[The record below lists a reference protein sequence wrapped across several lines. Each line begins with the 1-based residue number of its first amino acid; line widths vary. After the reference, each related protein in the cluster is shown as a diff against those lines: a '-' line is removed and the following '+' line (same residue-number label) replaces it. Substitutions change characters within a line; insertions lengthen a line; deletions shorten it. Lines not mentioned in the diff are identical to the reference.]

1 MNAFKN
7 KCPHCTFCANN
18 KAVLKVHLENL
29 HENQR
34 IQPTIAVEKMD
45 SNILNP
51 KISDTQEQQK
61 CKCHICE
68 EEFLNPNGLEL
79 HFTEHHQ
86 ETLNEIGINYQCDL
100 CENSYVLSA
109 ELENHLKEVHE
120 HWESHEGFIECNFCG
135 KSFTHSGNLKKHIK
149 TLHE

>member
-34 IQPTIAVEKMD
+34 IQPTIA
-45 SNILNP
+45 
-51 KISDTQEQQK
+51 
-61 CKCHICE
+61 
-68 EEFLNPNGLEL
+68 
-79 HFTEHHQ
+79 EHDQ

>member
-1 MNAFKN
+1 MNAFRN

-51 KISDTQEQQK
+51 KISDTQHPWLGRQITSK
-61 CKCHICE
+61 
-68 EEFLNPNGLEL
+68 PSSPP
-79 HFTEHHQ
+79 
-86 ETLNEIGINYQCDL
+86 EIFQ
-100 CENSYVLSA
+100 
-109 ELENHLKEVHE
+109 
-120 HWESHEGFIECNFCG
+120 
-135 KSFTHSGNLKKHIK
+135 
-149 TLHE
+149 